1 MQTNKIAPV
10 ILKHYDLILWFFPH
24 ISKFS
29 RNYKFLLGDR
39 VENLLLDI
47 LTNLTAANYS
57 AETRRKNLIEA
68 NLKLDHLRILVR
80 LCKDLNLLSFK
91 SYAYQAEIVNE
102 IGRQVGGWMKG
113 SF

>member
-1 MQTNKIAPV
+1 MSQKSLAPV

-39 VENLLLDI
+39 LENLLLDI
-47 LTNLTAANYS
+47 LENLTIANYS
-57 AETRRKNLIEA
+57 VEARRKNLMEA
-68 NLKLDHLRILVR
+68 NLKLDHLRILAR

-91 SYAYQAEIVNE
+91 SYQYQAEIIDE
-102 IGRQVGGWMKG
+102 IGRQVGGWMKSG
-113 SF
+113 F